1 MTATLPKAF
10 ISYRRSDSLS
20 ATGRLYDRLNVA
32 YPGMFF
38 RDVSGIGVGVD
49 FTKEIERAVSSSL
62 LLIAVIGP
70 EWATESA
77 NGKRRLDD
85 PGDFVRLEVS
95 SALKRNI
102 RIIPVLVGG
111 ATMPNESQLPADLQ
125 SLRKWNAIHL
135 VEEYYEEGL
144 ERLIDAIKPQL
155 GEPRTGERADQ
166 DRADAERR
174 LTELRGQAESA
185 LAVEDWFAGIQALQ
199 AAVSLDPNNASLAA
213 RLRWA
218 HDQRKVSSLFAE
230 GQELYET
237 GKKSL
242 ALARFRQVRVS
253 GGAYKN
259 VTELI
264 EQLER
269 ELTSENRRSTVRNWT
284 ASVVAAVC
292 LAIVAAG
299 ALVVWVVRAEFA
311 AASSSGDD
319 TANVLDLLRTEPAP
333 NSLTPGPSPQPA
345 VDPVRAPAPEPAPT
359 PDVAPADRRSG
370 GPGFPGVGR
379 WRMTARENQAMSILL
394 NLDNDGSFQVS
405 MPAGVLNLPLS
416 GGRYAYNDST
426 GMLQIS
432 GMNNLNAYFNEII
445 QIFEREDDHFHANY
459 LGSIWE
465 LESE

>member
-49 FTKEIERAVSSSL
+49 FTKEIERAVASSL

-70 EWATESA
+70 EWTTESA
-77 NGKRRLDD
+77 DGKRRLDD
-85 PGDFVRLEVS
+85 PDDFVRLEVS

-111 ATMPNESQLPADLQ
+111 ASMPEEHELPAELHP
-125 SLRKWNAIHL
+125 LRKWNAIQL

-144 ERLIDAIKPQL
+144 ERLIDALTPQL
-155 GEPRTGERADQ
+155 GEPRTRERANH
-166 DRADAERR
+166 DRADAERK

-199 AAVSLDPNNASLAA
+199 AAVSLDPNNTSVAA

-230 GQELYET
+230 GQELYEQ

-253 GGAYKN
+253 GGSYKN

-269 ELTSENRRSTVRNWT
+269 ELASDNRRSTVRNWT
-284 ASVVAAVC
+284 ASAVAAVC

-299 ALVVWVVRAEFA
+299 GLVVWVVRSEFA
-311 AASSSGDD
+311 AATSSDD
-319 TANVLDLLRTEPAP
+319 ESSDATDVEPTEPDADQPAP
-333 NSLTPGPSPQPA
+333 PSRAA
-345 VDPVRAPAPEPAPT
+345 VDPVRAPADEPEPESEAE
-359 PDVAPADRRSG
+359 PAEQSD

-379 WRMTARENQAMSILL
+379 WRMTAQQNEAMSILL
-394 NLDNDGSFQVS
+394 NLEDDGSFQVS

-416 GGRYAYNDST
+416 GGRYAYNDAT
-426 GMLQIS
+426 GMLQIT

-445 QIFEREDDHFHANY
+445 QIIEREDDHFHASY